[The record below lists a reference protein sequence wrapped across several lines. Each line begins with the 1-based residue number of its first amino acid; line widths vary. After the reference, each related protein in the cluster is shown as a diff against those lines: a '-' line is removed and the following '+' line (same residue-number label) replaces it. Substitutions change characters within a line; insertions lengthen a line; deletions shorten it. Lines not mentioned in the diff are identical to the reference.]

1 MMIRNPYR
9 QLEKDLGYRFS
20 RRKRLVSALTH
31 RSFRFENDPDQAD
44 NQRLEYLGDAAIGLV
59 AAHYFYDKFPD
70 TQEGGLTRM
79 RSRITSTKALA
90 AFAARINLG
99 TYLKLGKGEMMSGGN
114 DRVSNLT
121 DAMEAV
127 LGAAYLDGG
136 IKAVQKIFKKVFVPV
151 LQQDTTPHQYDNPKG
166 ALQEL
171 SQGQWRMS
179 PYYRVL
185 SEEGPPHARQFRVE
199 VIVNGRA
206 LGVGD
211 GPNKRAAEM
220 AAAEVALQA
229 MREKSIENRESPGG
243 GVL

>member
-1 MMIRNPYR
+1 MQNDWPLAWLR
-9 QLEKDLGYRFS
+9 E
-20 RRKRLVSALTH
+20 RLAYVPREPGLFAVALTH
-31 RSFRFENDPDQAD
+31 RSASND
-44 NQRLEYLGDAAIGLV
+44 NNERLEYLGDAAIGLV

-70 TQEGGLTRM
+70 AQEGGLTRM

-99 TYLKLGKGEMMSGGN
+99 SYLKLGKGEKMSGGN

-136 IKAVQKIFKKVFVPV
+136 IKAVQKIFKKLFVPV
-151 LQQDTTPHQYDNPKG
+151 LAQDATPPQFDNPKG
-166 ALQEL
+166 ALQEWA
-171 SQGQWRMS
+171 QGKWRMS

-185 SEEGPPHARQFRVE
+185 SEEGPPHARQFKVE
-199 VIVNGRA
+199 VIVNGSA
-206 LGVGD
+206 LGIGD

-220 AAAEVALQA
+220 AAAEAALLAAHRGAGEDHEAPDTPQ
-229 MREKSIENRESPGG
+229 P
-243 GVL
+243 

>member
-20 RRKRLVSALTH
+20 RRKRLESALTH
-31 RSFRFENDPDQAD
+31 RSFRFENDPEQAD

-70 TQEGGLTRM
+70 AQEGGLTRM

-90 AFAARINLG
+90 MFAARINLG
-99 TYLKLGKGEMMSGGN
+99 SYLKLGKGEKMSGGN

-136 IKAVQKIFKKVFVPV
+136 IKAVQKIFKKLFVPV
-151 LQQDTTPHQYDNPKG
+151 LMQDATPPQFDNPKG
-166 ALQEL
+166 ALQEWA
-171 SQGQWRMS
+171 QGKWRMS

-185 SEEGPPHARQFRVE
+185 SEEGPPHARQFKVE

-206 LGVGD
+206 LGIGD

-220 AAAEVALQA
+220 AAAEAALLAAHEGSGKEHETPDAAPQ
-229 MREKSIENRESPGG
+229 
-243 GVL
+243 

>member
-1 MMIRNPYR
+1 MIRNPYR

-20 RRKRLVSALTH
+20 RRKRLESALTH
-31 RSFRFENDPDQAD
+31 RSFRFENDPGLAD

-70 TQEGGLTRM
+70 AQEGPLTRM

-99 TYLKLGKGEMMSGGN
+99 AYLKLGKGELMSGGN
-114 DRVSNLT
+114 DRMSNLT

-136 IKAVQKIFKKVFVPV
+136 IKAVQKIFRKLFIPA
-151 LQQDTTPHQYDNPKG
+151 LDEGIIQPQYDNPKG
-166 ALQEL
+166 TLQEW
-171 SQGQWRMS
+171 SQGRWRTS

-185 SEEGPPHARQFRVE
+185 SEEGPPHARHFRVE

-206 LGVGD
+206 LGVGE
-211 GPNKRAAEM
+211 GSNKRAAEM
-220 AAAEVALQA
+220 AAAEAAMQSLQDA
-229 MREKSIENRESPGG
+229 GPEATSAP
-243 GVL
+243 